1 MENCLIATVFK
12 YCNNT
17 LRTDFDNRDK
27 GQFSKNRVDLNRT
40 INYYLALP
48 HASRIQWL
56 ARCGQSLFEVAF
68 EFLQSSGFLR

>member
-17 LRTDFDNRDK
+17 LRTHFYNRDK

-56 ARCGQSLFEVAF
+56 AFCGQSVFEVAF
-68 EFLQSSGFLR
+68 EFLQSSSFLR

>member
-1 MENCLIATVFK
+1 M
-12 YCNNT
+12 Y
-17 LRTDFDNRDK
+17 LRTHFDNRDK

-56 ARCGQSLFEVAF
+56 AHCDQSLFEVAF
-68 EFLQSSGFLR
+68 ECLQSSGFLK